1 MKKLEEGN
9 ERRVEG
15 GEGEGG
21 EGEEREVWEREI
33 NGDEGG
39 EGTKVGIT

>member
-1 MKKLEEGN
+1 MREGL
-9 ERRVEG
+9 G
-15 GEGEGG
+15 GGRG

-39 EGTKVGIT
+39 EGTKDGIT